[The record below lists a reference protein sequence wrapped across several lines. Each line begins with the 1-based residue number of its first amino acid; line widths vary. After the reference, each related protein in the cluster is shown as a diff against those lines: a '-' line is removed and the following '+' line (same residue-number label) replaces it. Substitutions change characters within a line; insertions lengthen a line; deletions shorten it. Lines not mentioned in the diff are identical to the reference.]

1 MLYYDPFANIQPYK
15 AKIMAFGGGGDVVRT
30 HKVLA
35 KKRKRFMK
43 HLLKF
48 RLTLSRTS
56 GSHFQKIVLL
66 LIGVQPGGCIR
77 FFKGR
82 FFPLLKNLGTKVAH
96 FVTVLEEGI
105 LFGPV
110 VDLDIYV
117 VSLAFETF
125 RLPFFWKEILSPM
138 IQNFLD

>member
-1 MLYYDPFANIQPYK
+1 MEFNQEAVY
-15 AKIMAFGGGGDVVRT
+15 V
-30 HKVLA
+30 
-35 KKRKRFMK
+35 
-43 HLLKF
+43 
-48 RLTLSRTS
+48 
-56 GSHFQKIVLL
+56 
-66 LIGVQPGGCIR
+66 

-117 VSLAFETF
+117 VCS
-125 RLPFFWKEILSPM
+125 I
-138 IQNFLD
+138 

>member
-1 MLYYDPFANIQPYK
+1 
-15 AKIMAFGGGGDVVRT
+15 MAFGGNVRGT

-48 RLTLSRTS
+48 RVTLLRTS
-56 GSHFQKIVLL
+56 DSRLL
-66 LIGVQPGGCIR
+66 LDFNQEAVLFF

-82 FFPLLKNLGTKVAH
+82 FSPLLKNLGTKVAH

-110 VDLDIYV
+110 VDLVIYV
-117 VSLAFETF
+117 LCS
-125 RLPFFWKEILSPM
+125 I
-138 IQNFLD
+138 